1 MNSNYFTSDQWCN
14 WTQTHLMTTGGGLND
29 HCATYGVSLMKWET
43 RFISRPADI
52 KVFFFPNKASSWPAF
67 GPCFAFLWSIH
78 GEWEQSNHVC
88 VLPASTFTNGLQY
101 AQSSTINIQYDNVTV
116 KLVLLR
122 LVTVPAAPALEKTQM
137 WVFERLSLHRMN
149 CKASF

>member
-14 WTQTHLMTTGGGLND
+14 WTQTHLITTGGGLND
-29 HCATYGVSLMKWET
+29 HCASYGVSLIKWET

-52 KVFFFPNKASSWPAF
+52 KVVFPNKANSWPAF

-88 VLPASTFTNGLQY
+88 VLPGSTFT
-101 AQSSTINIQYDNVTV
+101 SSIIIIQYDNVTV

-122 LVTVPAAPALEKTQM
+122 LVTVQTARALEKTQLS
-137 WVFERLSLHRMN
+137 VFKRLMVMQSSVYTM
-149 CKASF
+149 